1 MRTKLKIFQW
11 PVAAVAGLGV
21 MILVQGCALLV
32 VGGVAAG
39 AAYGTVEYVENTL
52 DVTEAVPLEKAWSAA
67 NATLK
72 ELKMPV
78 TTFKKDGAS
87 GKIQAH
93 NAAGQ
98 PVTIQ
103 VSWQTSG
110 VTEIKISVGTFDSAV
125 NRSQALQIYDHMKA
139 HF

>member
-1 MRTKLKIFQW
+1 
-11 PVAAVAGLGV
+11 
-21 MILVQGCALLV
+21 
-32 VGGVAAG
+32 
-39 AAYGTVEYVENTL
+39 
-52 DVTEAVPLEKAWSAA
+52 
-67 NATLK
+67 
-72 ELKMPV
+72 MPV

>member
-11 PVAAVAGLGV
+11 PVAAVAGLAV